1 MIGMEIEGEKHLYK
15 LKTWN
20 PEDTNFWETEGK
32 KVANRNL
39 WISVPALLLSFSI
52 WMLWSVVAVNLN
64 SAGFTF
70 SPEQLFSLAAL
81 PGLSGATLRI
91 FYAFVVPIFGGR
103 NWTVIS
109 TASLLIP
116 AIGIGY
122 AVQDTTTSYTTMA
135 ILAVLC
141 GLGGGNF
148 ASSMGNINFFFPK
161 SKRGTALGINGGLG
175 NVGVSVVQF
184 VVPFIVTIGV
194 FGSMGGEPQVLVT
207 NGVSKNIWI
216 QNAAFVWVIP
226 IAITTVAAFF
236 CMNNLETARAS
247 IREQFVIFR
256 CKHMWIMSFIYTV
269 AFGSFIGYS
278 AVFPLLIKFQFPEVN
293 PLQYAFLGPLV
304 GALSRSVGGWAADK
318 FGGARVTFWDIVVMI
333 GATFGVVYFMG
344 QHNFALFFMMAL
356 VLFVTTGVASG
367 SAFGMLSNLFNPKEA
382 APAIGFISA
391 VAAYGA
397 FFVPKA
403 FGWSMQATG
412 SSTTALYGCIVIYF
426 ISLMV
431 IQYYYKGKN
440 AQMTC

>member
-1 MIGMEIEGEKHLYK
+1 MNK

-20 PEDTNFWETEGK
+20 PEDPVFWEQKGK
-32 KVANRNL
+32 KIANRNL
-39 WISVPALLLSFSI
+39 WISVPALLISFCI

-64 SAGFTF
+64 SAGFSF
-70 SPEQLFSLAAL
+70 SAEQLFNLAAL

-91 FYAFVVPIFGGR
+91 FYAFVVPVFGGR

-122 AVQDTTTSYTTMA
+122 AVQDVTTSYTTMA
-135 ILAVLC
+135 ILAILC

-161 SKRGTALGINGGLG
+161 KQKGTALGINGGLG

-184 VVPFIVTIGV
+184 VAPLVITCGI
-194 FGSMGGEPQVLVT
+194 FGSMGGEPQT
-207 NGVSKNIWI
+207 IINGGISKTIWL
-216 QNAAFVWVIP
+216 QNAAFIWIIP
-226 IAITTVAAFF
+226 IVLITVAAFF
-236 CMNNLETARAS
+236 GMNNLETAKAS
-247 IREQFVIFR
+247 VREQFIIFK
-256 CKHMWIMSFIYTV
+256 CKHMWVMSFIYTI

-278 AVFPLLIKFQFPEVN
+278 AVFPLLIKFQFPSIN

-304 GALSRSVGGWAADK
+304 GALSRPIGGWAADK
-318 FGGARVTFWDIVVMI
+318 YGGARVSFWSIFVMI
-333 GATFGVVYFMG
+333 GATLGVIFFMN
-344 QHNFALFFMMAL
+344 QHNFIVFFIMAL
-356 VLFVTTGVASG
+356 ILFVTSGAASG
-367 SAFGMLSNLFNPKEA
+367 STFGMLSKIFNPKEA

-403 FGWSMQATG
+403 FGWSTQATG
-412 SSTTALYGCIVIYF
+412 SPSMALYAFIAFYI
-426 ISLMV
+426 ISLLV
-431 IQYYYKGKN
+431 IRHYYNRRDAEIK
-440 AQMTC
+440 C

>member
-1 MIGMEIEGEKHLYK
+1 MYK
-15 LKTWN
+15 LKIWN
-20 PEDTNFWETEGK
+20 PEDPVFWENEGK
-32 KVANRNL
+32 KIANRNL
-39 WISVPALLLSFSI
+39 WISVPALLLSFSV

-64 SAGFTF
+64 NAGFKFT
-70 SPEQLFSLAAL
+70 PEQLFNLAAL

-122 AVQDTTTSYTTMA
+122 AVQDTTTSYTTMV
-135 ILAVLC
+135 ILAILC

-175 NVGVSVVQF
+175 NLGVSVVQF
-184 VVPFIVTIGV
+184 VVPFIVSVGI
-194 FGSMGGEPQVLVT
+194 FGSLGGEPQILVKD
-207 NGVSKNIWI
+207 GVSKNIWI
-216 QNAAFVWVIP
+216 QNTAFVWIIP
-226 IAITTVAAFF
+226 IILTTIAAFF
-236 CMNNLETARAS
+236 GMNNLETAKAS
-247 IREQFVIFR
+247 IKEQFVIFK
-256 CKHMWIMSFIYTV
+256 CKHLWIMSFIYTI

-278 AVFPLLIKFQFPEVN
+278 AVFPLLIKFQFPGID
-293 PLQYAFLGPLV
+293 PLKYAFLGPLV

-318 FGGARVTFWDIVVMI
+318 FGGARVTFWDIVIMI
-333 GATFGVVYFMG
+333 GAAFGVRYFME
-344 QHNFALFFMMAL
+344 QHNFTAFFIMAL
-356 VLFVTTGVASG
+356 LLFVTTGVASG
-367 SAFGMLSNLFNPKEA
+367 SSFGMLSKIFNPKEA

-403 FGWSMQATG
+403 FGWSMQVTG
-412 SSTTALYGCIVIYF
+412 SASMAIYGCIAAYLISILVIR
-426 ISLMV
+426 
-431 IQYYYKGKN
+431 YYYSRKN
-440 AQMTC
+440 AEISC

>member
-1 MIGMEIEGEKHLYK
+1 MTQEGAKSLYK
-15 LKTWN
+15 LKIWN
-20 PEDTNFWETEGK
+20 PEDKSFWESEGEK
-32 KVANRNL
+32 IANRNL
-39 WISVPALLLSFSI
+39 WISVPALLLSFSV

-64 SAGFTF
+64 HAGFNFT
-70 SPEQLFSLAAL
+70 PEQLFNLAAL

-122 AVQDTTTSYTTMA
+122 AVQDTTTSYTTMM

-175 NVGVSVVQF
+175 NLGVSVVQF
-184 VVPFIVTIGV
+184 VVPFIVTIGI
-194 FGSMGGEPQVLVT
+194 FGNLGGDPQVIVKD
-207 NGVSKNIWI
+207 GVSKSVWI

-226 IAITTVAAFF
+226 IIVTTVAAFF
-236 CMNNLETARAS
+236 GMNNLETAKAS
-247 IREQFVIFR
+247 IREQFVIFK

-278 AVFPLLIKFQFPEVN
+278 AVFPLLIKFQFPGID

-318 FGGARVTFWDIVVMI
+318 FGGAQVTFWDIVVMI
-333 GATFGVVYFMG
+333 GATVGVRYFMD
-344 QHNFALFFMMAL
+344 QHDFIGFFIMAL
-356 VLFVTTGVASG
+356 LLFITTGVASG
-367 SAFGMLSNLFNPKEA
+367 SSFGMLSKIFNPKEA

-391 VAAYGA
+391 IAAYGA

-412 SSTTALYGCIVIYF
+412 SSAMALYGCIVTYF
-426 ISLMV
+426 ISIIV
-431 IQYYYKGKN
+431 IHYYYSRKD
-440 AQMTC
+440 AEMTC

>member
-1 MIGMEIEGEKHLYK
+1 MEIEGEKHLYK

>member
-1 MIGMEIEGEKHLYK
+1 MYK

-20 PEDTNFWETEGK
+20 PEDPTFWDQEGK
-32 KVANRNL
+32 KIANRNL

-64 SAGFTF
+64 SAGFKF
-70 SPEQLFSLAAL
+70 SPEQLFNLAAL

-103 NWTVIS
+103 NWTVFS

-122 AVQDTTTSYTTMA
+122 AVQDTTTTYTTMM
-135 ILAVLC
+135 ILAMLC

-175 NVGVSVVQF
+175 NLGVSVVQF
-184 VVPFIVTIGV
+184 VVPFIVTMGV
-194 FGSMGGEPQVLVT
+194 FGSMGGDPQILVKD
-207 NGVSKNIWI
+207 GVSKHIWI
-216 QNAAFVWVIP
+216 QNAAFVWIIP
-226 IAITTVAAFF
+226 ILLTTVAVFF
-236 CMNNLETARAS
+236 GMNNLETAKAS

-278 AVFPLLIKFQFPEVN
+278 AVFPLLIKFQFPGID

-318 FGGARVTFWDIVVMI
+318 FGGAKVTFWDIVVMI
-333 GATFGVVYFMG
+333 GATFGVSYFMN
-344 QHNFALFFMMAL
+344 QHNFIGFFMMAL
-356 VLFVTTGVASG
+356 LLFITTGVASG

-412 SSTTALYGCIVIYF
+412 SSAMALYGCIVTYF
-426 ISLMV
+426 ISLLV
-431 IQYYYKGKN
+431 IRYYYSRKN
-440 AQMTC
+440 AEMTC

>member
-1 MIGMEIEGEKHLYK
+1 LYK

-20 PEDTNFWETEGK
+20 PEDSTFWEQEGK
-32 KVANRNL
+32 KIANRNL
-39 WISVPALLLSFSI
+39 WISVSSLLLSFSV

-64 SAGFTF
+64 SAGFKFT
-70 SPEQLFSLAAL
+70 SEQLFNLAAL

-91 FYAFVVPIFGGR
+91 FYAFVIPIFGGR
-103 NWTVIS
+103 NWTALS

-122 AVQDTTTSYTTMA
+122 AVQDTSTSYSTMV

-161 SKRGTALGINGGLG
+161 SQKGTALGINGGLG

-184 VVPFIVTIGV
+184 VVPLVVTMGI
-194 FGSMGGEPQVLVT
+194 FGSMGGDPQVLIKD
-207 NGVSKNIWI
+207 GVSKSAWL
-216 QNAAFVWVIP
+216 QNAGFVWIIP
-226 IAITTVAAFF
+226 ILLTTVAAFF
-236 CMNNLETARAS
+236 GMNNLEIAKAS
-247 IREQFVIFR
+247 ILEQAVIFK
-256 CKHMWIMSFIYTV
+256 CKHLWIMSFIYTI

-278 AVFPLLIKFQFPEVN
+278 AVFPLLIKFQFPGID

-304 GALSRSVGGWAADK
+304 GALARPVGGWAADK
-318 FGGARVTFWDIVVMI
+318 FGGAWVTFLDIIVMI
-333 GATFGVVYFMG
+333 GATFGVIYFMNL
-344 QHNFALFFMMAL
+344 HNFIMFFVMAL
-356 VLFVTTGVASG
+356 ILFITTGVASG
-367 SAFGMLSNLFNPKEA
+367 STFGMLPKIFNPKEA

-403 FGWSMQATG
+403 FGWSTQATG
-412 SSTTALYGCIVIYF
+412 SPTIALYGFIVCYIV
-426 ISLMV
+426 SLAV
-431 IQYYYKGKN
+431 IRYYYSRKN
-440 AQMTC
+440 AQIKC

>member
-1 MIGMEIEGEKHLYK
+1 MDIKGERFLYK

-20 PEDTNFWETEGK
+20 PEDASFWETTGK
-32 KVANRNL
+32 KIASRNL
-39 WISVPALLLSFSI
+39 WISVPALLLSFSV

-116 AIGIGY
+116 AVGIGY
-122 AVQDTTTSYTTMA
+122 AVQDTTTSYTTMT

-184 VVPFIVTIGV
+184 VVPFIVTLGV
-194 FGSMGGEPQVLVT
+194 FGSMGGEPQVLVV

-216 QNAAFVWVIP
+216 QNAAFVWIIP
-226 IAITTVAAFF
+226 IILTTVAAFF
-236 CMNNLETARAS
+236 GMNNLETAQAS
-247 IREQFVIFR
+247 IREQFVIFK
-256 CKHMWIMSFIYTV
+256 CKHTWIMSFIYTV

-318 FGGARVTFWDIVVMI
+318 FGGVMVTFWDIVVMI

-344 QHNFALFFMMAL
+344 QHNFVAFFMMAL

-412 SSTTALYGCIVIYF
+412 SSTMALYGCIVIYF
-426 ISLMV
+426 ISLIV
-431 IQYYYKGKN
+431 IQYCYRGKN
-440 AQMTC
+440 TQITC

>member
-1 MIGMEIEGEKHLYK
+1 MYK

-20 PEDTNFWETEGK
+20 PEDPMFWDQEGK
-32 KVANRNL
+32 KIARRNL
-39 WISVPALLLSFSI
+39 WISVPALLVSFSI

-64 SAGFTF
+64 SAGFSF
-70 SPEQLFSLAAL
+70 SAEQLFNLAAL

-122 AVQDTTTSYTTMA
+122 AVQDITTSYTTMV
-135 ILAVLC
+135 ILSMLC

-161 SKRGTALGINGGLG
+161 SQKGTALGINGGFG

-184 VVPFIVTIGV
+184 VAPLVITCGI
-194 FGSMGGEPQVLVT
+194 FGSMGGEPQFIM
-207 NGVSKNIWI
+207 NGGVGKYIWL
-216 QNAAFVWVIP
+216 QNAAFVWIIP
-226 IAITTVAAFF
+226 IVLITVAAFF
-236 CMNNLETARAS
+236 GMNNLETAKAS
-247 IREQFVIFR
+247 VREQFIIFK
-256 CKHMWIMSFIYTV
+256 CKHMWIMSFIYTI

-278 AVFPLLIKFQFPEVN
+278 AVFPLLIKFQFSEIN

-304 GALSRSVGGWAADK
+304 GALARPIGGWAADK
-318 FGGARVTFWDIVVMI
+318 YGGARVSFWSIFIMI
-333 GATFGVVYFMG
+333 GATLGVIFFMK
-344 QHNFALFFMMAL
+344 QHNFIAFFILALI
-356 VLFVTTGVASG
+356 LFVTTGMASG
-367 SAFGMLSNLFNPKEA
+367 STFGMLPKIFNPKDA

-397 FFVPKA
+397 FFVPMA
-403 FGWSMQATG
+403 FGWSTQVTN
-412 SSTTALYGCIVIYF
+412 SPSIALYGFIAFYIV
-426 ISLMV
+426 SLFV
-431 IQYYYKGKN
+431 IRHYYSNRN
-440 AQMTC
+440 AEIKC

>member
-1 MIGMEIEGEKHLYK
+1 MYK

-20 PEDTNFWETEGK
+20 PEDPTFWESEGK
-32 KVANRNL
+32 KIANRNL
-39 WISVPALLLSFSI
+39 WISVPALLLSFSV

-70 SPEQLFSLAAL
+70 TPEQLFNLAAL

-91 FYAFVVPIFGGR
+91 FYAFVVPVFGGR
-103 NWTVIS
+103 NWTVLS

-116 AIGIGY
+116 VVGIGY
-122 AVQDTTTSYTTMA
+122 AVQDTTTTYTTMV
-135 ILAVLC
+135 ILAMLC

-175 NVGVSVVQF
+175 NLGVSIVQF
-184 VVPFIVTIGV
+184 VVPFIVTVGV
-194 FGSMGGEPQVLVT
+194 FGSMGGEPQVLVKE
-207 NGVSKNIWI
+207 GVSKHIWI
-216 QNAAFVWVIP
+216 QNAAFVWIIP
-226 IAITTVAAFF
+226 IVLTTVAAFF
-236 CMNNLETARAS
+236 GMNNLETAKAS
-247 IREQFVIFR
+247 IKEQFVIFK

-278 AVFPLLIKFQFPEVN
+278 AVFPLLIKFQFPGID

-333 GATFGVVYFMG
+333 GATFGVRYFMD
-344 QHNFALFFMMAL
+344 QHNFIAFFMMAL
-356 VLFVTTGVASG
+356 LLFITTGIASG
-367 SAFGMLSNLFNPKEA
+367 SAFGMLSNLFSPKQA

-412 SSTTALYGCIVIYF
+412 SSSMALYGCIVTYF
-426 ISLMV
+426 ISILV
-431 IQYYYKGKN
+431 IRYYYSRKN
-440 AQMTC
+440 AEMTC

>member
-1 MIGMEIEGEKHLYK
+1 MYK

-20 PEDTNFWETEGK
+20 PEDPIFWEQEGK
-32 KVANRNL
+32 KIANRNL
-39 WISVPALLLSFSI
+39 WISVPALLISFCI

-64 SAGFTF
+64 SAGFSF
-70 SPEQLFSLAAL
+70 SAEQLFNLAAL

-91 FYAFVVPIFGGR
+91 FYAFVVPVFGGR

-122 AVQDTTTSYTTMA
+122 AVQDTTTSYTTMV

-161 SKRGTALGINGGLG
+161 KQKGTALGINGGLG

-184 VVPFIVTIGV
+184 VAPLVITCGI
-194 FGSMGGEPQVLVT
+194 FGSMGGEPQIIM
-207 NGVSKNIWI
+207 NGGVGKSIWL
-216 QNAAFVWVIP
+216 QNAAFIWIIP
-226 IAITTVAAFF
+226 IVLITVAAFF
-236 CMNNLETARAS
+236 GMNNLETAKAS
-247 IREQFVIFR
+247 VREQFTIFK
-256 CKHMWIMSFIYTV
+256 CKHMWVMSFIYTI

-278 AVFPLLIKFQFPEVN
+278 AVFPLLIKFQFSGIN

-304 GALSRSVGGWAADK
+304 GALSRPIGGWAADK
-318 FGGARVTFWDIVVMI
+318 YGGARVSFWSIFVMI
-333 GATFGVVYFMG
+333 GATLGVIFFMNH
-344 QHNFALFFMMAL
+344 HNFIAFFIMAL
-356 VLFVTTGVASG
+356 ILFVTSGAASG
-367 SAFGMLSNLFNPKEA
+367 STFGMLSKIFNPKEA

-403 FGWSMQATG
+403 FGWSTQATG
-412 SSTTALYGCIVIYF
+412 SPSMALYGFIAFYIISLFVIYH
-426 ISLMV
+426 
-431 IQYYYKGKN
+431 YYNRRDAEIK
-440 AQMTC
+440 C